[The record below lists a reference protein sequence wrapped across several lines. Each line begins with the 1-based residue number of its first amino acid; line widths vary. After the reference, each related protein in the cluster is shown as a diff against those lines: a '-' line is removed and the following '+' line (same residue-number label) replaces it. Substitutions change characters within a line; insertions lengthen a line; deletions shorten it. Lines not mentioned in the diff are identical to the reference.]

1 MEIQTAFVS
10 PVAAFWTEL
19 EKKNQPIC
27 CSLLNSTSWYFARE
41 YCLIPKQEFWLF
53 IVLHG

>member
-19 EKKNQPIC
+19 KKKKN
-27 CSLLNSTSWYFARE
+27 NRFAVACR
-41 YCLIPKQEFWLF
+41 IPPLDILQEN
-53 IVLHG
+53 IV